1 MHQGRMFDRARSCGH
16 FALAIPAFLLI
27 ASVVAAQAR
36 PDSRQRTRTPRE
48 SARAV
53 DRIGPDEIEQAMTRV
68 RGASRGIVFPGA
80 RDEGAQYVYN
90 RRTSPTHVEAH
101 AEWDDILVFQGGAG
115 SVYYGG
121 EWRDAQPIYQGERR
135 GGSLANPHALAVG
148 PGDVVRIPAGEP
160 HRIVPLGDEPLVYLV
175 VKVRRA
181 LVQKRAGR

>member
-1 MHQGRMFDRARSCGH
+1 MHHAWLRIRGFGRSRFRLTGAC
-16 FALAIPAFLLI
+16 AVLAT
-27 ASVVAAQAR
+27 VVAAQA
-36 PDSRQRTRTPRE
+36 PTSRQRASSPRE
-48 SARAV
+48 TARVV
-53 DRIGPDEIEQAMTRV
+53 DRIGPDEIEKALARVPSQA
-68 RGASRGIVFPGA
+68 RGIVFPGS
-80 RDEGAQYVYN
+80 RDEGAQYVFN

-101 AEWDDILVFQGGAG
+101 AEWDDVLVFHGGWG

-160 HRIVPLGDEPLVYLV
+160 HRIVPIGDEPLVYLV

-181 LVQKRAGR
+181 LVKKRGS